1 MAAALLPD
9 ATRWKAGRAAAELES
24 LDELP
29 PPASAASSAALSLSL
44 SLSFSLSFSLSLS
57 LSLALSLRLAIDAA
71 AAAMALAAA
80 EILEPPVDDGHAVA
94 LPSSEGAEF
103 DDGMLALEPAPP
115 PVVAVVVAAPEAAGG
130 SFTTRT
136 KLAGNQPN
144 LVADNEPKIMSE
156 ASSKSSN
163 VMTCFFLN
171 ASTCC
176 TAEAPRLADTSAARL
191 NELGSVSP
199 RLRPWYDLIACE
211 SARRMCVAENETESN
226 PTTPHTHST
235 ESPHRTS
242 DNAQGGGRAD
252 RGANERERCARAVR
266 SRGARA
272 RDTDQKA
279 YGRVLGSRV
288 SNHGGRD
295 DRSITLAAT
304 IGAIAVVVVVAH
316 AHVHEAGRRRERERS
331 DRDAAAKKRTN
342 E

>member
-226 PTTPHTHST
+226 PTRTASNHHTVRVT
-235 ESPHRTS
+235 MRKEEVE
-242 DNAQGGGRAD
+242 QIE
-252 RGANERERCARAVR
+252 ERMSE
-266 SRGARA
+266 RGARELCDREVRA
-272 RDTDQKA
+272 REIRTRRRM
-279 YGRVLGSRV
+279 GGS
-288 SNHGGRD
+288 SG
-295 DRSITLAAT
+295 AASPTMAAVT
-304 IGAIAVVVVVAH
+304 IGLS
-316 AHVHEAGRRRERERS
+316 R
-331 DRDAAAKKRTN
+331 
-342 E
+342 

>member
-9 ATRWKAGRAAAELES
+9 ATRWKADRAAAELES

-29 PPASAASSAALSLSL
+29 PPASAASSAALSL

-80 EILEPPVDDGHAVA
+80 EILEPPADDGHAVA

-115 PVVAVVVAAPEAAGG
+115 PPPPPVVAVVAAAPEAAGG

-226 PTTPHTHST
+226 PTRTASNHHTVRVTMRKEEVEQIEERMS
-235 ESPHRTS
+235 E
-242 DNAQGGGRAD
+242 
-252 RGANERERCARAVR
+252 RGARAVR
-266 SRGARA
+266 SRA
-272 RDTDQKA
+272 
-279 YGRVLGSRV
+279 
-288 SNHGGRD
+288 
-295 DRSITLAAT
+295 
-304 IGAIAVVVVVAH
+304 
-316 AHVHEAGRRRERERS
+316 RERYGPEGVWAGPREP
-331 DRDAAAKKRTN
+331 RLQPWRP
-342 E
+342 